1 MSTHIKHNHLVVI
14 GRIPDEENVCIGF
27 RNLTIEE
34 ATAQFQ
40 DEMVDSH
47 IDNQGLE
54 GEAKQEVKDEGVY
67 IDAVLT
73 SETPI
78 GIDWRC

>member
-1 MSTHIKHNHLVVI
+1 MNHKHLIII

-34 ATAQFQ
+34 ATTQFQ
-40 DEMVDSH
+40 DEMVDAYVENN
-47 IDNQGLE
+47 DLD
-54 GEAKQEVKDEGVY
+54 GEAKQEAKDQGVY

-78 GIDWRC
+78 TIDWRC